1 MSYPTRYLASVDS
14 KDMHLDDMNIFAL
27 LDGLIY
33 EEYPKYYLNE
43 LEKKG
48 TLFKIEEGNY
58 LHGTAP
64 WNA

>member
-1 MSYPTRYLASVDS
+1 
-14 KDMHLDDMNIFAL
+14 MNIFAL

-64 WNA
+64 